1 VISRRSFLRAGLVGG
16 VLLGGAALVGRRLT
30 GYRLDAETA
39 HQLRALSPK
48 EYLILAAAARRI
60 LVPDGDDAP
69 PPDVVGCAL
78 RADAYLA
85 RVPPEVQRE
94 VRALL
99 HLFEHGSAVSSRF
112 TRMRPEQQDAVLAAW
127 EASPFT
133 LKRRGFQALRTL
145 AFLGYFSDERTWP
158 LLGYT
163 GPMLPR
169 RL

>member
-16 VLLGGAALVGRRLT
+16 ALLGGAALLGRRLT
-30 GYRLDAETA
+30 GYTLDAPTA
-39 HQLRALSPK
+39 AELRVLSPK

-60 LVPDGDDAP
+60 LAPDGDDAP
-69 PPDVVGCAL
+69 APDTVACAL
-78 RADAYLA
+78 HVDRYLA
-85 RVPPEVQRE
+85 RLPPEVQRD

-99 HLFEHGSAVSSRF
+99 QLFEHGSAVSTRF
-112 TRMRPEQQDAVLAAW
+112 TRMTPAQQDATLAAW
-127 EASPFT
+127 EASSFT

-145 AFLGYFSDERTWP
+145 AFLGYWRDERTWP

>member
-1 VISRRSFLRAGLVGG
+1 VISRRSFLRAGLFGG
-16 VLLGGAALVGRRLT
+16 VVLGGAALLGRRLT
-30 GYRLDAETA
+30 GYRLDGETTR
-39 HQLRALSPK
+39 QLRVLSPK
-48 EYLILAAAARRI
+48 EYVILAAAARRI
-60 LVPDGDDAP
+60 VVPDGDDAP
-69 PPDVVGCAL
+69 RPDAVACAL
-78 RADAYLA
+78 RVDAYLA
-85 RVPPEVQRE
+85 RVPPAVQRE

-99 HLFEHGSAVSSRF
+99 QLFEHGSAVSSRF
-112 TRMRPEQQDAVLAAW
+112 TRMAPQQQDATLAAW

-145 AFLGYFSDERTWP
+145 AFLGYFADERTWP